1 MTSRYSAQADVS
13 PVVDRNLFD
22 GLLRPA
28 ADGRGRLDAYLPAP
42 TVQSHA
48 AMLERLA
55 GGDLGLVWFGGTQEG
70 VGDISIWFSRLPQE
84 ADRWS
89 DPVQLTDDQTRS
101 EQNPVLFVTPT
112 GQLWL
117 LYTAQLAGNQD
128 TAEVRRR
135 ISSDD
140 GLTWGPPET
149 LFPASERGGVFIR
162 QPVVVTSTGR
172 WLLPIFSCARVPG
185 EKWSGDLDTSAVM
198 ISDDE
203 GTTWR
208 EAAVPDS
215 TGCVHMNI
223 VGLPDG
229 TLLALFRSRWADFI
243 YRSRSTDNGETWS
256 APVPTQLPNNNS
268 SLQQRLLAD
277 GRIAVIY
284 NHSSR
289 LDATARR
296 ENLYDEI
303 DDEGLVEPG
312 NNSADPAEVPAPV
325 ESTDAAAT
333 PDRLLG
339 CAASA
344 DVPGLLRRRRR
355 NLCGRRQPGRGRR
368 LLPDQQLP
376 GRAEPRVFLPGR
388 APGARRP
395 SRPRLHLLPADHQAR
410 SRAGQLDPRRL
421 MTAHTQPRP
430 VAVVTG
436 VSSGIGAAIA
446 QRLLD

>member
-198 ISDDE
+198 ISDDD

-215 TGCVHMNI
+215 TGCVHMSI

-229 TLLALFRSRWADFI
+229 TLVALFRSRWADFI

-325 ESTDAAAT
+325 ESTD
-333 PDRLLG
+333 P
-339 CAASA
+339 
-344 DVPGLLRRRRR
+344 PRRRTAFW
-355 NLCGRRQPGRGRR
+355 GAP
-368 LLPDQQLP
+368 
-376 GRAEPRVFLPGR
+376 R
-388 APGARRP
+388 APMSLAFSDDGGETFVVVGNLDEGDGYCLTNNSRDGLNREFSYPVVHQGPDGRLDLAYTYFRQTIKHVRVPANWTQGA
-395 SRPRLHLLPADHQAR
+395 
-410 SRAGQLDPRRL
+410 
-421 MTAHTQPRP
+421 
-430 VAVVTG
+430 
-436 VSSGIGAAIA
+436 
-446 QRLLD
+446 